1 MTAATLPVRRAYA
14 KGWWGMVVF
23 VATEATLFGTLV
35 GTYLY
40 LRFQNAHWPPAQLAK
55 PPVLT
60 PMLLTAALVST
71 SIAMHVAS
79 RAVSDG
85 RRVRAWRA
93 LAVALPV
100 QLVYLVWQLHD
111 FVDLIHVYRPQ
122 ASAWASVLVT
132 LLGADHAHVVVG
144 VLLTAWFVL
153 RLSTRLTR
161 YRAVG
166 VQATAFYWHAVNVIT
181 VVVLVVQVSPYL

>member
-1 MTAATLPVRRAYA
+1 MSAATLPVHHARA

-35 GTYLY
+35 GTYIY
-40 LRFQNAHWPPAQLAK
+40 LRFQNAHWPPAQLPK
-55 PPVLT
+55 PPALT
-60 PMLLTAALVST
+60 PTLLTAALVST
-71 SIAMHVAS
+71 SIAMHIAS
-79 RAVSDG
+79 RAVGEG
-85 RRVRAWRA
+85 RRVAAWRA
-93 LAVALPV
+93 LAVALVV
-100 QLVYLVWQLHD
+100 QVVYLVWQLHD

-132 LLGADHAHVVVG
+132 LLGAAHAHVAVG
-144 VLLTAWFVL
+144 VLLTAWFVV

-181 VVVLVVQVSPYL
+181 LVVLAVQLSPYL